1 LGVVADL
8 AFCDRVRGAAAA
20 IALGAL
26 VACGGGRGTA
36 PRAVTPDE
44 APPAEVAWRDGAPVR
59 DDFPPR
65 PPFVAP
71 GEAMSYRVVLHGLE
85 VAAFQVAAGAVG
97 DVGGRRAIVVQ
108 SGVQSSRV
116 MSLFAELSGTFTSW
130 IDVETG
136 RPLLFRSEEQ
146 VTKGDPIVERVE
158 VPFHQRSDGGL
169 PVRVKRGDAAEV
181 TDSQVVAGA
190 IHDLNSYLVLV
201 RGWDPAVGTRVS
213 VDVMR
218 SRYVW
223 RTQVTAAAYET
234 VVTEL
239 GDMPCLRLDGISRRL
254 RRDGTIDPRIESR
267 RYSMWISDDADRVPV
282 LLVAHTDYGDVRMEL
297 IDYRAGGARLGTV
310 VSSVQLGGTP

>member
-8 AFCDRVRGAAAA
+8 FAKGRALAVVVGLAA
-20 IALGAL
+20 
-26 VACGGGRGTA
+26 CSSSRGTA
-36 PRAVTPDE
+36 PRAVTPDD
-44 APPAEVAWRDGAPVR
+44 APAAEVAWRDGAPAR

-71 GEAMSYRVVLHGLE
+71 GEAMSYRVALHGLE

-97 DVGGRRAIVVQ
+97 EVAGRRAIVVQ
-108 SGVQSSRV
+108 SGVQSSKV
-116 MSLFAELSGTFTSW
+116 MSLFAELSDTFTSW

-146 VTKGDPIVERVE
+146 VTKGDPMIEKVE
-158 VPFHQRSDGGL
+158 VPFHERANGSL
-169 PVRVKRGDAAEV
+169 PVRVKRGESAEV
-181 TDSQVVAGA
+181 VDSQVVAGA
-190 IHDLNSYLVLV
+190 LHDLNSYLVLV
-201 RGWDPAVGTRVS
+201 RGWDAAPGTRVS

-223 RTQVTAAAYET
+223 RTQVTAAGYET

-254 RRDGTIDPRIESR
+254 RRDGNLDPRIEAR
-267 RYSMWISDDADRVPV
+267 HYSMWISDDADRVPV
-282 LLVAHTDYGDVRMEL
+282 LLVAHTDYGDIRMEL
-297 IDYRAGGARLGTV
+297 LDYRAGGARLGKA
-310 VSSVQLGGTP
+310 VSSVQLGGRQ

>member
-1 LGVVADL
+1 MVADL
-8 AFCDRVRGAAAA
+8 PFCDRVRGAAAA
-20 IALGAL
+20 FALGAL
-26 VACGGGRGTA
+26 VACGSGRGAA

-44 APPAEVAWRDGAPVR
+44 APPTEVAWRDGAPVR

-108 SGVQSSRV
+108 SGVQSSKV
-116 MSLFAELSGTFTSW
+116 MSLFAELSDTFTSW

-146 VTKGDPIVERVE
+146 VTKGDPMIERVE
-158 VPFHQRSDGGL
+158 VAFHQRSDGGL
-169 PVRVKRGDAAEV
+169 PVRVKRGEAAEV
-181 TDSQVVAGA
+181 TDNQVVAGA
-190 IHDLNSYLVLV
+190 VHDLNSYLVLV
-201 RGWDPAVGTRVS
+201 RGWDPAAGTQVA

-254 RRDGTIDPRIESR
+254 RRDGAIDPRIESR

-297 IDYRAGGARLGTV
+297 IDYRAGGARLGKV
-310 VSSVQLGGTP
+310 VSSVQLGGAR